1 MDISNRYPIDGAPSF
16 MQPTFAIP
24 IILSTIFTFAIAP
37 SLILKYKYGTYGKSY
52 FGSFQ
57 PSHLK
62 WAFLAP
68 VVFLFNL
75 FVIHRYTQYDSIV
88 FSYEINMSNAALL
101 PYLIAS
107 NLISPIIEEWF
118 LRGVLYSML
127 ESKIG
132 GGTSLF
138 IDSYYS
144 VGVYAPIY
152 FFQSLISIVYT
163 WFCSGD
169 GQVKNGGYIRRNC
182 DPRNLQSHGW
192 VCDELLKSPR
202 ALTN

>member
-1 MDISNRYPIDGAPSF
+1 MKVTFRFLIAFFPILFILHQITTFLFIFSSGLMDISNRYPIDGAPSF

-75 FVIHRYTQYDSIV
+75 FVIHRYAQYDSIV

-107 NLISPIIEEWF
+107 NLISPIIEE
-118 LRGVLYSML
+118 
-127 ESKIG
+127 
-132 GGTSLF
+132 
-138 IDSYYS
+138 
-144 VGVYAPIY
+144 
-152 FFQSLISIVYT
+152 
-163 WFCSGD
+163 
-169 GQVKNGGYIRRNC
+169 
-182 DPRNLQSHGW
+182 
-192 VCDELLKSPR
+192 
-202 ALTN
+202 